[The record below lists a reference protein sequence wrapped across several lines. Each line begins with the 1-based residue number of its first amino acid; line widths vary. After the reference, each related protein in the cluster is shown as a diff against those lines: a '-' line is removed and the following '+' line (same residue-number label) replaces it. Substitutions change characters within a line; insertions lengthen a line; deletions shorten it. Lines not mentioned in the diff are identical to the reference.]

1 MTKLLNHSLKL
12 FIFYAGTVLLVS
24 IPVYY
29 FIILR
34 LWKYELDE
42 HKIELTPAAGR
53 EDAYLIIGAVTG
65 LTAIFFVLLLV
76 GFIILNRHISRK
88 LWQPFYHSLDKI
100 RTFRLDQENRLTFE
114 APRISEFAEL
124 NQSLDRLISA
134 NINVYNQQ
142 KEFAENASHEL
153 QTPLA
158 IIQSKL
164 DLLMQSIDLK
174 SDQYEIIEDAMKALS
189 RVSRINKNLLLLT
202 KIENS
207 QYMEMESV
215 NFSSLLA
222 TNIKLF
228 VNFLENKS
236 IRLTEEITCDVVVE
250 GNRILIE
257 ILVNNLITN
266 AIRYSPENG
275 TMSIVLSPREL
286 KIINVGQ
293 TSLNRDRIFERFGTG
308 SSTSPGTGLGLA
320 LVKQVSQR
328 YGWDCQYVFEN
339 GNHVFSIEF
348 SNPI

>member
-12 FIFYAGTVLLVS
+12 LIFYAGIVLLVS

-29 FIILR
+29 LIILR
-34 LWKYELDE
+34 LWQYELDE
-42 HKIELTPAAGR
+42 HKIQLTQAAGR
-53 EDAYLIIGAVTG
+53 EDEYLIIGAVTS
-65 LTAIFFVLLLV
+65 LTAIFFIMLLV
-76 GFIILNRHISRK
+76 GFIILNRRISRK
-88 LWQPFYHSLDKI
+88 LWQPFYNSLEKI
-100 RTFRLDQENRLTFE
+100 RTFRLDQESRLIFE
-114 APRISEFAEL
+114 VPTISEFAEL
-124 NQSLDRLISA
+124 NKSLDRLISG
-134 NINVYNQQ
+134 NTTIFNQQ

-164 DLLMQSIDLK
+164 DLLMQSSDLK
-174 SDQYEIIEDAMKALS
+174 SDQYKIIEDAMKALS

-207 QYMEMESV
+207 QFMAMESV
-215 NFSSLLA
+215 NVSSLLA
-222 TNIKLF
+222 ANIRLF
-228 VNFLENKS
+228 HNFLENKS
-236 IRLTEEITCDVVVE
+236 IGLTEEITCDVVVE
-250 GNRILIE
+250 GNRTLIE

-275 TMSIVLSPREL
+275 IISVVLSPGQL
-286 KIINVGQ
+286 QIINAGDR
-293 TSLNRDRIFERFGTG
+293 SLDNARIFQRFVTG

-348 SNPI
+348 FQPG